1 MSDFCTCDEFAMD
14 DREDSFGF
22 LSTDA
27 PFPIPVDLGGTGG
40 SSIFEAQNN
49 LGILADANSDVLWD
63 VGALSSSTGAVSS
76 STTRLRTK
84 SYISKGTQRI
94 SVANGYRYIL
104 FAYNAGTY
112 IGTWNGS
119 SFTKS
124 GNWRTTETDLTAL
137 PDYDYRIVLARNPD
151 SGAMTTELA
160 VNLTLL
166 AKTANAPIPG
176 MAADAAD
183 VWDLFKSAYALT
195 AADYRT
201 TTLANGTDLNDVT
214 TPGNYRTLSAAGA
227 ASLLNCPV
235 SVAFRLTVSWV
246 YGSQTTY
253 QEIRT
258 ASGATY
264 YRSLNSGSW
273 SSWRILS
280 FRLYPTTD
288 STENRT
294 SAILSLLNSNK
305 ICELPQGTF
314 TVEGLNMPADST
326 IRGSGRGTI
335 IKLPEASTSYAV
347 KMAKGCTIENVKIV
361 GTGGE
366 GWIPDVEANSS
377 DGILINVEGDGEEGR
392 NRMNISNV
400 EVCGFTGAGIKLA
413 STGVN
418 YDNTVNI
425 VNAYIHNNNYGID
438 DPKNS
443 EYNRIANCSIAR
455 NVVGIRMNG
464 GNNLVTN
471 CGINGNTTGILMD
484 TTGISGANNNSH
496 GTFCACNI
504 NHSHTFEDSTATT
517 AVKIVGMQSGEVF
530 TGCQIAYGGIEIQNS
545 IGINF
550 NACNFLSSTPITVS
564 GSGFSIFS
572 SCVFQQTSAS
582 PVTKTG
588 TGVLL
593 FRECYVRTGAAF
605 NPI

>member
-1 MSDFCTCDEFAMD
+1 MSDFCTCDEFLMD
-14 DREDSFGF
+14 DQSDSFGF
-22 LSTDA
+22 LSMDA
-27 PFPIPVDLGGTGG
+27 PFPLPVDLGGTGADNVEG
-40 SSIFEAQNN
+40 AQIN
-49 LGILADANSDVLWD
+49 LGILTDTNTVDLWA
-63 VGALSSSTGAVSS
+63 VGAISSSTGEASTSS
-76 STTRLRTK
+76 TRLRT
-84 SYISKGTQRI
+84 SAYISKGVQKV
-94 SVANGYRYIL
+94 SVASGFRYIL
-104 FAYNAGTY
+104 FAYNSGAY
-112 IGTWNGS
+112 VGTWNGS
-119 SFTKS
+119 TFTKS
-124 GNWRTTETDLTAL
+124 GNWRTTGTDLTTL
-137 PDYDYRIVLARNPD
+137 PAYDYRIVLARNPD
-151 SGAMTTELA
+151 GGNMTTDLA

-166 AKTANAPIPG
+166 GRTTSAAIPG
-176 MAADAAD
+176 IPADSAD
-183 VWDLFKSAYALT
+183 MKTLFKSAYALT
-195 AADYRT
+195 TADYRT
-201 TTLANGTDLNDVT
+201 TTLTNGTDLNDVT
-214 TPGNYRTLSAAGA
+214 TPGNYRTLNAAGA
-227 ASLLNCPV
+227 LSIVNCPV
-235 SVAFRLTVSWV
+235 SLAFRLTVSWV
-246 YGSQTTY
+246 YGSQNVY
-253 QEIRT
+253 QEIR
-258 ASGATY
+258 ASTGMPY
-264 YRSLNSGSW
+264 YRVLSGGSW
-273 SSWRILS
+273 TAWRIRSNKLAQS
-280 FRLYPTTD
+280 RDTTED
-288 STENRT
+288 RT
-294 SAILSLLNSNK
+294 ANIVSLLNTSN
-305 ICELPQGTF
+305 ICELPRGTF
-314 TVEGLNMPADST
+314 IIERLNMPVDTT
-326 IRGSGRGTI
+326 IRGVGRGTI
-335 IKLPEASTSYAV
+335 LKLPEGSTSYAI
-347 KMAKGCTIENVKIV
+347 KMSKGCTLENVKVV

-400 EVCGFTGAGIKLA
+400 EACGFTGAGIKLI

-418 YDNTVNI
+418 YDNTVNL
-425 VNAYIHNNNYGID
+425 VNSYIHNCNYGID
-438 DPKNS
+438 CQKNS
-443 EYNRIANCSIAR
+443 EYNRISNCSVAR